1 MVTDINYVIYSI
13 IGAIVLPLQY
23 YFSKNKQYKLCAL
36 IPTMPILG
44 LLGLFML
51 IFYNGNINKYIN
63 KYIKNHIA
71 FLICTIS
78 LYISLIF
85 IYYLTN
91 NIVLSLVLAILIWS
105 CIVYNVL
112 NFKF

>member
-1 MVTDINYVIYSI
+1 MVTDINYIIYSVF
-13 IGAIVLPLQY
+13 GALVLPLQY

-36 IPTMPILG
+36 LPTIPILG
-44 LLGLFML
+44 LTGLFML
-51 IFYNGNINKYIN
+51 IFYNGNINKYI
-63 KYIKNHIA
+63 KNHIA
-71 FLICTIS
+71 FLMCTIS

-91 NIVLSLVLAILIWS
+91 NIVVSLVLAMIIWS
-105 CIVYNVL
+105 CIVYNVF

>member
-1 MVTDINYVIYSI
+1 MVTDIKYVIYSI

-36 IPTMPILG
+36 IPAMPILG
-44 LLGLFML
+44 LIGLFML
-51 IFYNGNINKYIN
+51 IFYNGNINKYI
-63 KYIKNHIA
+63 KNHIV

-78 LYISLIF
+78 FYISLIF

-91 NIVLSLVLAILIWS
+91 NIVVSLVLAILIW
-105 CIVYNVL
+105 CCTVYNVL
-112 NFKF
+112 NFKI

>member
-1 MVTDINYVIYSI
+1 MVNDINYVIYSI
-13 IGAIVLPLQY
+13 FGAIVLPLQY

-36 IPTMPILG
+36 IPTIPILG
-44 LLGLFML
+44 LTGLFIL
-51 IFYNGNINKYIN
+51 IFYSGNVN

-71 FLICTIS
+71 FLMSTIS

-91 NIVLSLVLAILIWS
+91 NIYVSLVLAILIWF